1 MNAQFDPEQ
10 LRIAPYPHDEHL
22 DGDADGLGAMRGLF
36 FCLAFMAALV
46 GLAVAIF

>member
-1 MNAQFDPEQ
+1 MNAQVDPET

-36 FCLAFMAALV
+36 FCLAVMAVLV
-46 GLAVAIF
+46 GGAVLIF